1 MTNRVVGIRGAAV
14 FVAVLTGSLIFHGK
28 ESSTIQFADVSQAS
42 NVRFV
47 TRNSPTPNKNQIET
61 MVAGVALLD
70 YDQDGY
76 LDIFLVNGAEIPSL
90 VKTSPAYW
98 NRLFHNNRD
107 GTFTDVTER
116 AGVKGDGYGMGVA
129 VGDYDN
135 DGYPD
140 LFIANVGANQLLHNN
155 RNGTFSDVT
164 QAAHLVGEQ
173 YKGKKMWST
182 AGGWFDYNNDGL
194 LDLFVVN
201 YCVWAVNQDPYC
213 SSAGG
218 TRSYCHPRFYEPLH
232 GSLYRNDGGGR
243 FTNVSEETGI
253 LQSSGRGMSA
263 SFADFD
269 GDGYV
274 DVFVANDANPNFL
287 FHNIGGKRFE
297 EIGVQAGVA
306 YNDDGNALSGMG
318 SDFRDVNND
327 GRPDIWHTAVERE
340 TFPLFLNMGNTF
352 FAATAT
358 SGLGRFTVQMSGWG
372 NGIVDFDNDG
382 WKDLF
387 AARSNVLDNVAESND
402 GRTYPEPN
410 SVFRNLGN
418 GMFADVSAAAGAA
431 FQQTAPHR
439 GVAFGDL
446 DNDGRV
452 DAVVTVL
459 GGAAKVLRN
468 VSSNKNHWLLVQLVG
483 SRSNR
488 SGLGAQL
495 RLIDDAGRTQWN
507 QSSASVGY
515 ASSSDSRVHFGLGN
529 SATVRELE
537 VRWPSG
543 MRQVLHNIAGD
554 RVLIVKEPPG

>member
-1 MTNRVVGIRGAAV
+1 
-14 FVAVLTGSLIFHGK
+14 
-28 ESSTIQFADVSQAS
+28 
-42 NVRFV
+42 
-47 TRNSPTPNKNQIET
+47 
-61 MVAGVALLD
+61 
-70 YDQDGY
+70 
-76 LDIFLVNGAEIPSL
+76 
-90 VKTSPAYW
+90 
-98 NRLFHNNRD
+98 
-107 GTFTDVTER
+107 
-116 AGVKGDGYGMGVA
+116 MGVA

-140 LFIANVGANQLLHNN
+140 IFVANVGGNQLLHNN
-155 RNGTFSDVT
+155 RDGTFSDVT
-164 QAAHLVGEQ
+164 LAAHLQGEP

-213 SSAGG
+213 SSPGG
-218 TRSYCHPRFYEPLH
+218 SRSYCHPRFYEPLH
-232 GSLYRNDGGGR
+232 SSLYRNDGRGH
-243 FTNVSEETGI
+243 FTDVSEETGVI
-253 LQSSGRGMSA
+253 RSLGRGMSV

-274 DVFVANDANPNFL
+274 DAFVANDASPNFL

-297 EIGVQAGVA
+297 EIGVAAGIA

-340 TFPLFLNMGNTF
+340 TFPLYLNMGNTF
-352 FAATAT
+352 FAATAP
-358 SGLGRFTVQMSGWG
+358 SGLGRYTVNMSGWG
-372 NGIVDFDNDG
+372 NGIMDFDNDG

-387 AARSNVLDNVAESND
+387 VARSNVLDNVAEAND
-402 GRTYPEPN
+402 GRTYAEPN

-418 GMFADVSAAAGAA
+418 GKFEDVSRFAGES
-431 FQQTAPHR
+431 FQHAAPHR

-446 DNDGRV
+446 DNDGRI

-459 GGAAKVLRN
+459 GGAPKVLRN
-468 VSSNKNHWLLVQLVG
+468 VSINQNHWLLVRLVG

-488 SGLGAQL
+488 SGLGAQV
-495 RLIDDAGRTQWN
+495 RVVDGAGRVQWN
-507 QSSASVGY
+507 HATSSVGY
-515 ASSSDSRVHFGLGN
+515 ASSSDSRVHFGLGD
-529 SATVRELE
+529 SPTARELE

-543 MRQVLHNIAGD
+543 TRQLLRNIKVD
-554 RVLIVKEPPG
+554 RILTLQEPAA